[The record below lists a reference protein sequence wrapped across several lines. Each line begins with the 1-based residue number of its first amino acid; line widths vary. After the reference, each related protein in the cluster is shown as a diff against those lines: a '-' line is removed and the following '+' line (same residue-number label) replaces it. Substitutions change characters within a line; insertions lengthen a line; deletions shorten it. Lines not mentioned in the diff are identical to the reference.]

1 MLISGRCV
9 WELRP
14 LPGIVLNLL
23 VGETAMNEAGARWDE
38 LADDHV
44 LFQAKEW
51 IGCGANRCACQHFDR
66 VLERGC

>member
-23 VGETAMNEAGARWDE
+23 VGEAAVNKTGARWDE

-44 LFQAKEW
+44 LFQTKKR
-51 IGCGANRCACQHFDR
+51 ICRGANGCARQHLDG
-66 VLERGC
+66 VLE